1 MYSLNKQNSVH
12 KIPEEE
18 YDLNDIVGSLGRYKV
33 SIAIITTLALFLA
46 LIYAYFATN
55 IYRSN
60 MSIQIQPEP
69 QSGITDSDM
78 LAEALSG
85 QKVNITNEALI
96 FKSKSVIRRALEIV
110 PMEIR
115 YYTKEGMSSTELYK
129 NSPFTVDYKSMPES
143 LMKYKFKLH
152 PVDNL
157 HFRLTIEPSLVMKI
171 MGYFNGE
178 KLINFSEIYT
188 YGTPINNQ
196 LFNMTIN
203 KNSNLEN
210 AEYFFTIV
218 PNEQM
223 IESVQTSLIAA
234 PASDTGSLLALTYE
248 DNSPERSK
256 DMLSAIAHAY
266 QEQNIN
272 KTSASAQKTLSFI
285 DKQLEGINQ
294 NLQTSASNLKD
305 YKISHTVTV
314 DLRDKALAVT
324 GKVSELEK
332 ERDDLDIQE
341 GVFKNLQTNIKDG
354 NINTEIDPGS
364 AAIVGSPILIL
375 IQKLQEAI
383 TLRATLI
390 VDYTDKHPS
399 VVKVNQQ
406 INSLRNSLK
415 GSVESNLRSIQQRKA
430 TLDNIIQKNN
440 SVLTAIPEEEKQL
453 SKLMNGYEVN
463 QKIYEYLLQKRAE
476 TTILESSTV
485 SGDWIVDHASTEKL
499 PVKPYRGLIV
509 FLGLLLGLITGII
522 QALVRNAMAA
532 TIQSVSDVEKRTALP
547 ILAVLPYFKNK
558 KSLYQDALR
567 VLLTKFEY
575 SPDQDKPK
583 MITLTSSVLGEGRA
597 TTAIEFGRVMAQSGK
612 KVIIIDMDMRQ
623 PSVHKKLNFENT
635 SGISTFLNGKDELIR
650 VINHTDQS
658 NLDIISAGPT
668 ATSPYDLI
676 MSEQFKELIK
686 NLKETYDYILLVA
699 PPAGLVADALVL
711 MRLSD
716 LNLVV
721 FRAQY
726 SKKYFVESIDRFV
739 KEHQFENIGIILN
752 SLELNKIRYWRIK

>member
-60 MSIQIQPEP
+60 MSMQIQPEP
-69 QSGITDSDM
+69 QSGMTDSDI

-96 FKSKSVIRRALEIV
+96 LKSKLVIRRALEIV

-129 NSPFTVDYKSMPES
+129 NSPFTVEYKPMPEA
-143 LMKYKFKLH
+143 LMKYKFKLY
-152 PVDNL
+152 PVDNS

-171 MGYFNGE
+171 MGYFGGE

-188 YGTPINNQ
+188 YGTPINNS

-218 PNEQM
+218 PNELM

-248 DNSPERSK
+248 DNSPQRSK
-256 DMLSAIAHAY
+256 DMLNAIAHAY

-341 GVFKNLQTNIKDG
+341 GVFKNLQINIKDG

-575 SPDQDKPK
+575 SPDQEKPK

-612 KVIIIDMDMRQ
+612 RVIIIDMDMRQ
-623 PSVHKKLNFENT
+623 PSVHQKLHFENT
-635 SGISTFLNGKDELIR
+635 SGISTFLNGKDEFTT
-650 VINHTDQS
+650 VVHHTDQS

-668 ATSPYDLI
+668 VTSPYDLI